1 MLCLCSKE
9 DAYMC
14 VTAEEEEE
22 EELALCSLVIGDCL
36 LAPQNRRS
44 SFLGPGLTLRSLSTG
59 PCCVTTYHLCSLAVP
74 PSPNCSA
81 ILFYRPLRK
90 KYSDVFASVM
100 NAPPTTPRSLYLSAR
115 SCRVLRFWS
124 CMSVCAHWEGLLG
137 PLLKWRTGGGF
148 HTAAHCCCSH
158 RLSTAPKGMRTE
170 PAEMGKTAPGFPET
184 ETLNKGSQSFSFL
197 ICSFILYL
205 MTR

>member
-100 NAPPTTPRSLYLSAR
+100 NRPPRALFTCLPGAAGFWGFGAVCLS
-115 SCRVLRFWS
+115 V
-124 CMSVCAHWEGLLG
+124 
-137 PLLKWRTGGGF
+137 
-148 HTAAHCCCSH
+148 
-158 RLSTAPKGMRTE
+158 RTE
-170 PAEMGKTAPGFPET
+170 KVCWDLYSSDAREG
-184 ETLNKGSQSFSFL
+184 GSTQRHTVAALTDSPQHQRECAQNLQRWAKLRQVSPKQ
-197 ICSFILYL
+197 
-205 MTR
+205 RR